1 MPFSSENPTPGPGKP
16 RGAKSTS
23 TKLIELLGLETIN
36 NALIE
41 DFKANKGIVRQ
52 FVYDHTFGKPINK
65 NENINENSNFD
76 RIEITL
82 IKHSDITNNKDIVP
96 QLPQVSQNQIEVKPD
111 IKAQVNHSA
120 QSIEAIRDILD
131 NG

>member
-1 MPFSSENPTPGPGKP
+1 MPFSSENPSAGRP

-82 IKHSDITNNKDIVP
+82 IKHDNNNKSIP

-111 IKAQVNHSA
+111 LNAQVNHST
-120 QSIEAIRDILD
+120 QSIETIRDILD

>member
-16 RGAKSTS
+16 LGAKSNRTR
-23 TKLIELLGLETIN
+23 LIELLGLENIN
-36 NALIE
+36 AKLKE
-41 DFKANKGIVRQ
+41 DFDANRGIVRQ
-52 FVYDHTFGKPINK
+52 FVYDHIFGKAPIK
-65 NENINENSNFD
+65 TENENTNSNFD

-82 IKHSDITNNKDIVP
+82 IKHDNNNKSMP

-111 IKAQVNHSA
+111 LNAQVNHST
-120 QSIEAIRDILD
+120 QSIETIRDILD

>member
-1 MPFSSENPTPGPGKP
+1 MPFSSENPSAGRP

-52 FVYDHTFGKPINK
+52 FVYDHAFGKPINK

-82 IKHSDITNNKDIVP
+82 IKHDNNNKSIP
-96 QLPQVSQNQIEVKPD
+96 QLSQVSQNQVEVKPD
-111 IKAQVNHSA
+111 LNAQANHSA
-120 QSIEAIRDILD
+120 QSIETIRDILD

>member
-1 MPFSSENPTPGPGKP
+1 VFSSENPSPGRKP
-16 RGAKSTS
+16 GAKSTS

-65 NENINENSNFD
+65 NENINENSNYD
-76 RIEITL
+76 HIEITL
-82 IKHSDITNNKDIVP
+82 IKGADNNNQTP

-111 IKAQVNHSA
+111 LNAQVKQPA
-120 QSIEAIRDILD
+120 QSIETIRDILD
-131 NG
+131 E